1 MPRNIF
7 ITVILA
13 GILTGCS
20 ATPPVERATAE
31 RAPSVRTSMLVSTD
45 WLAAHLNDPHL
56 VILHVAKNRQGYDQG
71 HIQGAR
77 FVAWSDLAQPRD
89 GVENELPPLTDLVQ
103 LVRRLGIRNDSR
115 VVVYD
120 EELGVSAARAYVT
133 LDYLG
138 MGDQTALL
146 DGQLA
151 TWKAQDRPLST
162 CPPTVPAS
170 DFVPRARPE
179 VIVHLQQVRDLVQ
192 AKNDGVDARTAIID
206 ARSPASYRGTDPG
219 QGITRGGHIPN
230 AVNIYSND
238 NIVDKD
244 RPLLRPADQLRAL
257 YAPANLKPGDLA
269 VTYCRTGGQA
279 SLSYF
284 VLKYLGY
291 DVRLYD
297 GSFSEWS
304 QAADTP
310 VSQQP

>member
-1 MPRNIF
+1 MLRNIL

-13 GILTGCS
+13 GTMTGCS
-20 ATPPVERATAE
+20 ATPSVERTAME
-31 RAPSVRTSMLVSTD
+31 RTPSVRTSMLVSTD
-45 WLAAHLNDPHL
+45 WLAAHLNDPNL

-89 GVENELPPLTDLVQ
+89 GVENELPPLADLVQ
-103 LVRRLGIRNDSR
+103 LVRRLGIHNDSR

-146 DGQLA
+146 DGQLT
-151 TWKAQDRPLST
+151 TWKTQGRPLST

-179 VIVHLQQVRDLVQ
+179 VIIHLQQVRDLVQ
-192 AKNDGVDARTAIID
+192 AKMDGVDVHAAIID
-206 ARSPASYRGTDPG
+206 ARSPANYCGTDPG
-219 QGITRGGHIPN
+219 EGITRGGHIPG
-230 AVNIYSND
+230 AVNVFSND
-238 NIVDKD
+238 TLLDTNQPI
-244 RPLLRPADQLRAL
+244 LRPADQLRAL
-257 YAPANLKPGDLA
+257 YAPANLKPVDQA
-269 VTYCRTGGQA
+269 VTYCRTGGQG